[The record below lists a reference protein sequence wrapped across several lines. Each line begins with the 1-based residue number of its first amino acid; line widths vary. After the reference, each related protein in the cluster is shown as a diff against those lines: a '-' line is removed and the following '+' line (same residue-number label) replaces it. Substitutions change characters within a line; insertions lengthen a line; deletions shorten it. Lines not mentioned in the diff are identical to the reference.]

1 MCKVYARQVNPEYQD
16 AHLFYISSK
25 SREWVWEDEYYKD
38 IAFMPL
44 RGYYDTMPAAVERVR
59 DVLETGELA
68 DVLDDIQR
76 GPGYWGYD
84 AYDGRITRALADYL
98 PAEKANGKGYSTREV
113 KRLGELVSEYGMYSK
128 DETRILCAVL
138 SIMTGRV
145 WDWREIRGCC
155 QGDWREIVFPVD
167 QYDDDDIKRLESEY
181 FNTGTEWI
189 IHDSN
194 DEPKSAED
202 IDGYSVYCHRWGL
215 DSIRQEIAEHAGCT
229 PEDVEMYKYSGSHCV
244 DEYKKVC

>member
-16 AHLFYISSK
+16 AHLFYISRK
-25 SREWVWEDEYYKD
+25 GEWLWNDDYFANVA
-38 IAFMPL
+38 IMPQ
-44 RGYYDTMPAAVERVR
+44 RGYYDTMPATVESVR
-59 DVLETGELA
+59 DVLEAGELA

-84 AYDGRITRALADYL
+84 AYDGRITKALADYL

-113 KRLGELVSEYGMYSK
+113 KRLGELVSEYGMYSS
-128 DETRILCAVL
+128 DETRILCTVL
-138 SIMTGRV
+138 SYVTGRV

-181 FNTGTEWI
+181 FNLGTEWL
-189 IHDSN
+189 IHDS
-194 DEPKSAED
+194 DEAPDGPED
-202 IDGYSVYCHRWGL
+202 IYGWSMYCHGWGV
-215 DSIRQEIAEHAGCT
+215 DAIRAEIADAAGCK
-229 PEDVEMYKYSGSHCV
+229 PEELEMYKYSGSHRV
-244 DEYKKVC
+244 DEYEKVC